1 MPEQEAASLWAL
13 SDLCTPWLIHVV
25 ATLRIADH
33 INAGTDQI
41 DSLAAATGC
50 DRYALHRALTSL
62 ADRGVFEET
71 APGRFALN
79 QLSRG
84 LLDPQGRIGLDL
96 DGIGG
101 RMAHAWGT
109 LLDYVRTGKPA
120 YHKVF
125 GLPFWE
131 DLDAHPEVAASF
143 DDLIG
148 PTGHGKP
155 NPEFQISGGWEAVR
169 SVVDVGG
176 GTGAMLAEILRIHPE
191 VRGTLVDLTRTVALS
206 GEIFRA
212 AGVTERVT
220 TVGQSFFD
228 PLPAGAD
235 IYLLKGILNDWPD
248 AEATE
253 ILSRCAEA
261 ARPDGR
267 VVVLGGVT
275 PDEARSGLV
284 IEMVL
289 LGGKYR
295 TVTEFQDLAREAG
308 LEVLAA
314 GRQPSGHFVTECRP
328 ITPTKD

>member
-1 MPEQEAASLWAL
+1 MPEQEGATLEAL

-33 INAGTDQI
+33 IDAGVDQI
-41 DSLAAATGC
+41 DSLAAAAGC

-62 ADRGVFEET
+62 ADKGVFEET

-79 QLSRG
+79 QVSRG
-84 LLDPQGRIGLDL
+84 LLDPRQRIGLDL
-96 DGIGG
+96 NGIGG
-101 RMAHAWGT
+101 RLAHAWGT

-176 GTGAMLAEILRIHPE
+176 GTGAMLAEILRIRPWVH
-191 VRGTLVDLTRTVALS
+191 GTLVDLPRTVALS
-206 GEIFRA
+206 AEIFRA
-212 AGVTERVT
+212 AGVAERVT
-220 TVGQSFFD
+220 TVGQSFFE

-235 IYLLKGILNDWPD
+235 IYLLRGILNDWPD
-248 AEATE
+248 REAMA
-253 ILSRCAEA
+253 ILKCCAEA
-261 ARPDGR
+261 AHPSGR
-267 VVVLGGVT
+267 VVVLKGIV
-275 PDEARSGLV
+275 PDETPTDLA

-289 LGGKYR
+289 LGGKQR
-295 TVTEFQDLAREAG
+295 SVAAFRKLAGEAG
-308 LEVLAA
+308 LELLSAA
-314 GRQPSGHFVTECRP
+314 QQPSGYFVAECRP
-328 ITPTKD
+328 I